1 MNFFEAQD
9 SARRNTWRLAALFI
23 AAVTALIVMTNLL
36 VAAVYAWTSNYAMPG
51 SASIVDL
58 LAGLPGQYWLFI
70 STGVLGVVGVAS
82 LYKYM
87 VLRGGGR
94 TIAEAL
100 GGSLISRNTTDPLQ
114 QRTLNVVEEMAIA
127 SGIAVPPVYLINQ
140 PSINAF
146 AAGFTPDDAVIGVNQ
161 GTIELLNRDE
171 LQGVIGHEFSHIL
184 NGDTRINL
192 RLIAILHGILFIG
205 MIGYGILRGVG
216 MGARS
221 RRSNSSSGGL
231 PVLALALGLLIIGYA
246 GTFFGNLIKAAVSR
260 QREFLADAAAVQF
273 TRNAD
278 GSCGAIMPGMPG
290 FRMPAF
296 SKAILSIVSPRN
308 CLWSIDTGVITVA
321 SGAASTLV
329 ESNRP
334 PSPVSSN
341 NRSAGVRENARN
353 APMT

>member
-9 SARRNTWRLAALFI
+9 SARRNTWRLAALFV

-114 QRTLNVVEEMAIA
+114 QRALNVVEEMAIA

-140 PSINAF
+140 PSIN
-146 AAGFTPDDAVIGVNQ
+146 GTPD
-161 GTIELLNRDE
+161 
-171 LQGVIGHEFSHIL
+171 
-184 NGDTRINL
+184 
-192 RLIAILHGILFIG
+192 
-205 MIGYGILRGVG
+205 
-216 MGARS
+216 
-221 RRSNSSSGGL
+221 
-231 PVLALALGLLIIGYA
+231 
-246 GTFFGNLIKAAVSR
+246 
-260 QREFLADAAAVQF
+260 
-273 TRNAD
+273 
-278 GSCGAIMPGMPG
+278 
-290 FRMPAF
+290 
-296 SKAILSIVSPRN
+296 
-308 CLWSIDTGVITVA
+308 
-321 SGAASTLV
+321 
-329 ESNRP
+329 
-334 PSPVSSN
+334 
-341 NRSAGVRENARN
+341 
-353 APMT
+353 